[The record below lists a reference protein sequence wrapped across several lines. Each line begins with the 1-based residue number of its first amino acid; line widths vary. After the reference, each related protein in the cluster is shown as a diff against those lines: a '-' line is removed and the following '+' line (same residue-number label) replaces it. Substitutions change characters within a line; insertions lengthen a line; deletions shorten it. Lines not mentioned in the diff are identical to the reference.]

1 MDALSSAISVVRVL
15 IRRARERM
23 ACLVAA
29 SSFPELRPDRNLLVL
44 VTNAVVFRSRS
55 WSLRSMGAVMTRA
68 LSASRSSQ
76 TGRTGRL
83 MGVIPFCT

>member
-1 MDALSSAISVVRVL
+1 
-15 IRRARERM
+15 M

-55 WSLRSMGAVMTRA
+55 WSLRSMGAVDQGFER
-68 LSASRSSQ
+68 
-76 TGRTGRL
+76 
-83 MGVIPFCT
+83 V